1 MDKYDLVLDILAN
14 PGKYPPGRLEEI
26 LSDPGTREI
35 YDLLCET
42 VTAAG
47 EPEPV
52 DIDRQWKTFK
62 ARRML
67 RPRRFVWLGSR
78 AATIAVALITSLVAV
93 AIGVAVTVSIS
104 RSKPAKAE
112 IVAVAE
118 QSATATSASAVTAAP
133 ADTVAAAPD
142 AAPDAAPAQAEPVL
156 FEDATL
162 QAIMDEVAKTYRVQI
177 SFNDKD
183 AAALHLYYKFDPALP
198 LDEIIAQLNAFE
210 QINITRNG
218 DTLIID

>member
-93 AIGVAVTVSIS
+93 AIGVAVTVTVS

-112 IVAVAE
+112 A
-118 QSATATSASAVTAAP
+118 
-133 ADTVAAAPD
+133 

>member
-26 LSDPGTREI
+26 LSGPGTREI

-47 EPEPV
+47 KPEPV

-78 AATIAVALITSLVAV
+78 AATIAVAQITSLVAV

-142 AAPDAAPAQAEPVL
+142 AAPAQAEPVL

-183 AAALHLYYKFDPALP
+183 AAALHHRA
-198 LDEIIAQLNAFE
+198 AQRLRAN
-210 QINITRNG
+210 QHHPQRGHSNH
-218 DTLIID
+218 

>member
-1 MDKYDLVLDILAN
+1 M
-14 PGKYPPGRLEEI
+14 
-26 LSDPGTREI
+26 
-35 YDLLCET
+35 
-42 VTAAG
+42 
-47 EPEPV
+47 
-52 DIDRQWKTFK
+52 
-62 ARRML
+62 
-67 RPRRFVWLGSR
+67 
-78 AATIAVALITSLVAV
+78 
-93 AIGVAVTVSIS
+93 
-104 RSKPAKAE
+104 
-112 IVAVAE
+112 
-118 QSATATSASAVTAAP
+118 
-133 ADTVAAAPD
+133 
-142 AAPDAAPAQAEPVL
+142 L

>member
-93 AIGVAVTVSIS
+93 AIGVAVTITVS

-133 ADTVAAAPD
+133 ADTVA